1 MKITTFVAL
10 ILSTLTTGSRA
21 ETTAENSPEKTA
33 VVAIDRAFEAAYLK
47 GDAKA
52 IADCFTEDA
61 HYTSDNGRTFDGRKA
76 IEENIR
82 GAFAKNKGAKLAI
95 ALDSIRLLSPDVLLE
110 MGSTTVT
117 AKGGETN
124 GALYTAVYVKKDGKW
139 KISQHLHPSRPT

>member
-33 VVAIDRAFEAAYLK
+33 VVAIDRALEAAYLK
-47 GDAKA
+47 GEGKTLAA
-52 IADCFTEDA
+52 FLPEEA
-61 HYTSDNGRTFDGRKA
+61 HYTSYNGRTFDGRKA

-82 GAFAKNKGAKLAI
+82 GAFANNKGANLAI
-95 ALDSIRLLSPDVLLE
+95 ALDSVRLLSPDVLLE

-117 AKGGETN
+117 AKG
-124 GALYTAVYVKKDGKW
+124 
-139 KISQHLHPSRPT
+139 